1 MNGSIQSAARQA
13 LSDLLDVS
21 PQVECAIVTERTG
34 DPIATLRRG
43 GIDGNGIADDLG
55 LLVRRVLEQADRGRV
70 ELGREPVTQCEVSV
84 GTGSV
89 FVVCDAQRM
98 VAAITEAEPTV
109 GLVFYDLKTALRSVR
124 DAQAEPGASGDG
136 TASGMPADMEGADE

>member
-21 PQVECAIVTERTG
+21 PQVECAIVTERNG
-34 DPIATLRRG
+34 DPIATIRRG
-43 GIDGNGIADDLG
+43 GIDGTSIADGLG
-55 LLVRRVLEQADRGRV
+55 LLVRRVVEQADRGRT

-89 FVVCDAQRM
+89 FVVRDAHRM
-98 VAAITEAEPTV
+98 VAAVTEAEPTV

-124 DAQAEPGASGDG
+124 EAQDAPSDPAMEAGG
-136 TASGMPADMEGADE
+136 THSFSEGADE